1 MMRCLISA
9 MLAHVLLQTALAAD
23 PERFALPADVGVINV
38 RKAPYCA
45 KGDGVT
51 DDTEALRAAVRF
63 ALDRENRYAAPPF
76 IYLPAGTYRVSG
88 PIAGQVSGHG
98 WSGGWRAGMI
108 VWGEGPEHT
117 VVKLADNIPAYGDAA
132 KPLFVFATGSESD
145 KHTKPEDPPLDGGGN
160 RAFRHGFYHLAVDVG
175 AGNPGAVGID
185 FLANNRGAI
194 EDVVIRSSDP
204 RFAGHTGLK
213 LTRHWPGPALYKQV
227 TIIGFDRGMDVAH
240 FEYGNTFEDVVLRHQ
255 RVAGLVNRQNSLAIR
270 NLVSENRGPAIMAQD
285 ANGLTVVVGGRF
297 TGGAPEQTAVVGGG
311 ELYLRDIVIEG
322 YGKAVAA
329 GGRKGAADVPVAN
342 GKAEIDFYAT
352 ETFAMGVE
360 KAEPLRLPVAETP
373 RFWTLDRA
381 RWVAPQQFLADPAQA
396 PADWSEALQAALD
409 DGRPVVCLPN
419 GGYRVTR
426 TLTVPPHVRLIHG
439 FQSAISVA
447 KEDKGKIGPLLR
459 FVGQGGDATTVE
471 HVWIGGAVEHAASR
485 PVAFRHVD
493 IGGGYRNTAEG
504 TGDVFFE
511 DAIGPKPLLVVHHQ
525 RVFARQLNIEFGTK
539 PLVENHG
546 GDLWLLGY
554 KTEGEMVC
562 LRQTAG
568 RTELLGAL
576 LYPLRQ
582 VEGGTPA
589 FLIEGGEAALTY
601 AMSGPKYPDQVLSRV
616 RGGEQ
621 TLTGKHVGWRS
632 AALVRVSAG
641 ADVEPLGGVP
651 VERDH
656 TDDKGVP
663 FWKQG
668 AADAAGGFTDA
679 TGNRWSVLALG
690 SRNEL
695 ATPAAWKPLSWNATR
710 RRWEGEEMVDQ
721 APSYDRNRVLRGRSS
736 AGKLTGLLFQP
747 AVAGDYRLTGEAKV
761 ETWGP
766 DGPVE
771 ILVQAVA
778 GDGSVRTL
786 LQQTFPNRSGVRWDE
801 IEAVR
806 SFALGAGERLLLTFA
821 SAKGGTA
828 CLHLSPAQTPT
839 AIESV
844 TPR

>member
-1 MMRCLISA
+1 VMRCLISA

-160 RAFRHGFYHLAVDVG
+160 RAFRHGFYHLTVDVG

-185 FLANNRGAI
+185 YVANNRGAI

-204 RFAGHTGLK
+204 QFAGHTGLK
-213 LTRHWPGPALYKQV
+213 LTRNWPGPCLYRAL
-227 TIIGFDRGMDVAH
+227 TIVGFDRGIDVAH
-240 FEYGNTFEDVVLRHQ
+240 FEYGNTFEDVTLRHQ
-255 RVAGLVNRQNSLAIR
+255 RVAGLVNKQNMLAIR
-270 NLVSENRGPAIMAQD
+270 NLVSENRVPAILAQD

-297 TGGAPEQTAVVGGG
+297 IGGATENAAVVGGG
-311 ELYLRDIVIEG
+311 ELYLRDIIVDG
-322 YGKAVAA
+322 YGKAIDA
-329 GGRKGAADVPVAN
+329 GRRKGTEDAPAPG
-342 GKAEIDFYAT
+342 GKAAVELYTT
-352 ETFAMGVE
+352 EAFAMGVE

-373 RFWTLDRA
+373 RFWTEDKNL
-381 RWVAPQQFLADPAQA
+381 WVKPQQFLADPTQ
-396 PADWSEALQAALD
+396 PPSDWSDALQAAFD
-409 DGRPVVCLPN
+409 DGRPVVYLPN
-419 GGYRVTR
+419 GSYRVTR

-439 FQSAISVA
+439 FQSSISVA
-447 KEDKGKIGPLLR
+447 KEDKDKVVPLLR
-459 FVGQGGDATTVE
+459 FAGRGGEATTVD
-471 HVWIGGAVEHAASR
+471 HVWISGPVEHAASR
-485 PVAFRHVD
+485 AVAFRHVD
-493 IGGGYRNTAEG
+493 LGGRYRNTDEG

-511 DAIGPKPLLVVHHQ
+511 DTIGPKPLLVEHPQ
-525 RVFARQLNIEFGTK
+525 RVFARQINIEFGSQ
-539 PLVENHG
+539 PLIENHG
-546 GDLWLLGY
+546 GTLWLLGY
-554 KTEGEMVC
+554 KTEGQMVC

-576 LYPLRQ
+576 LYPLHK
-582 VEGGTPA
+582 VEDGTPA
-589 FLIEGGEAALTY
+589 FLIEGGEAALSY
-601 AMSGPKYPDQVLSRV
+601 AMSGPKYPDQVLGRV
-616 RGGEQ
+616 RGGLQ

-632 AALVRVSAG
+632 AALVRVAAG
-641 ADVEPLGGVP
+641 PDVEPLGLP
-651 VERDH
+651 VEKDC
-656 TDDKGVP
+656 TDDDGIP
-663 FWKQG
+663 FWKQ
-668 AADAAGGFTDA
+668 AVADATGGYTDSV
-679 TGNRWSVLALG
+679 GNRWSVMALG
-690 SRNEL
+690 SRNDLEK
-695 ATPAAWKPLSWNATR
+695 PSVWKPLSWNATR
-710 RRWEGEEMVDQ
+710 RRWEGEKMVDQ

-736 AGKLTGLLFQP
+736 AGKLTGILFQP
-747 AVAGDYRLTGEAKV
+747 AAAGDFRLRGEAKV

-771 ILVQAVA
+771 ILVWIV
-778 GDGSVRTL
+778 GINDSVRL
-786 LQQTFPNRSGVRWDE
+786 LVRQTFPNRSIVRWDD
-801 IEAVR
+801 IETTR
-806 SFALGAGERLLLTFA
+806 KIALAPGERLLLCFA
-821 SAKGGTA
+821 AVKGGTA
-828 CLHLSPAQTPT
+828 CLNLSPAQSPT
-839 AIESV
+839 IIERVPS
-844 TPR
+844 R